1 MPRAY
6 RVLGL
11 CWVVAFAAC
20 ERVRV
25 RVEDDGGP
33 ICPADQSLV
42 NGVCRFVCTR
52 DSDCASAQRCDVL
65 VGQCVA
71 RTTAADAGRV
81 VLCTEGAERCR
92 ADNKA
97 VERCGVDGGWS
108 TNLECP
114 GTEGF
119 CQNDRCLACRP
130 GTARCPPTPL
140 NVAEVCKSDGSGY
153 RSITCAGA
161 ATCQAGLCAECGQG
175 MRRCSPDGKSVQEC
189 QRQPR
194 EELALGY
201 VDVGD
206 NFDGTCITQQCTT
219 TGGVPACVAPAC
231 VPGTQQC
238 QSLTT
243 LQVCGATG
251 AWQSQVCASL
261 PGATANSECQN
272 GACVD
277 ECADA
282 VRQKSYF
289 GCEYWTTVM
298 DNGVA
303 PAEFKAGTLQGQGTT
318 DSEFAFVVS
327 NRSSL
332 PARVV
337 VRRWRNGAEE
347 TVKDQMVPG
356 RNDAATKGVAVVK
369 VPWQSLGRDSDAVGV
384 TARDRFAYRLT
395 SNRPV
400 TVYQFNPL
408 AAVVT
413 GASCLLFCSSPDA
426 QCVNGRC
433 QTYSYSNDASLLLPA
448 HILGLAYVG
457 LVPEH
462 IASRSPLANS
472 QPEIFGNN
480 TLSIVSTKDGTQ
492 VTVKST
498 ARTLASTVGTAVP
511 AIAAGG
517 SATFTLAKYEVLQL
531 SSDNPVELAA
541 GSTTGNLECGV
552 NPFPTGGGQVCRVS
566 SDLTGTVIT
575 SSDPIAVFGG
585 SKCTLR
591 GYRDTACDHVEEQL
605 FPFVTWGQSFVAAR
619 TAPLRLTTGTF
630 AAPANA
636 GPDYYKIVAGC
647 PDSQCPNGTT
657 ITLSSG
663 GVPTAANGGAVLVQP
678 SGLGCEPGTS
688 LVQNNCRLRGGRFV
702 EFTSKQ
708 SFTITADK
716 PIQVAQMFA
725 GQNATTGAVRPDQ
738 GDPSLVLLPPIEQW
752 RSNYTVLTAPGIRDN
767 YLGLVVD
774 DARVAS
780 VTVNGAVI
788 TAGWTPIAGT
798 TFKTN
803 NVAVPIGTHTIQV
816 AAKPGQTTLPGA
828 GVTVYGFD
836 SYVSYGYTGGL
847 DLSTIVS
854 GINPGG

>member
-1 MPRAY
+1 MSRAN

-11 CWVVAFAAC
+11 VWLLAMSAC
-20 ERVRV
+20 ETVRV
-25 RVEDDGGP
+25 RTQDDGGP
-33 ICPADQSLV
+33 VCPEGETLIQ
-42 NGVCRFVCTR
+42 GVCRFVCTR
-52 DSDCASAQRCDVL
+52 DGQCPTGKRCDLL
-65 VGQCVA
+65 VGQCVD
-71 RTTAADAGRV
+71 RTQAVDAGRV
-81 VLCTEGAERCR
+81 ARCTEGAERCR

-108 TNLECP
+108 TTQECP
-114 GTEGF
+114 GLEGF

-153 RSITCAGA
+153 RTVTCAGA
-161 ATCQAGLCAECGQG
+161 ATCQAGLCAECAQG

-201 VDVGD
+201 ADVGD
-206 NFDGTCITQQCTT
+206 NFDGTCITQQCASTA
-219 TGGVPACVAPAC
+219 GVPACVAPAC

-238 QSLTT
+238 LSLTT
-243 LQVCGATG
+243 LQVCGPTG
-251 AWQSQVCASL
+251 AWQNQVCANL
-261 PGATANSECQN
+261 PGASANSECQN

-289 GCEYWTTVM
+289 GCEYWTSVM

-303 PAEFKAGTLQGQGTT
+303 PAEFKANTLQGQGTT

-327 NRSSL
+327 NRSAL
-332 PARVV
+332 PTRVQV
-337 VRRWRNGAEE
+337 KRWRNGAEE

-356 RNDAATKGVAVVK
+356 RNDVATKGVAVIK
-369 VPWQSLGRDSDAVGV
+369 VPWQSLGRDSDAVGI
-384 TARDRFAYRLT
+384 TARDLFAYRLT

-413 GASCLLFCSSPDA
+413 GPSCLLFCSSPDA
-426 QCVNGRC
+426 QCVSGRC

-448 HILGLAYVG
+448 HILGTSYVG

-462 IASRSPLANS
+462 IASRSPLTSSAP
-472 QPEIFGNN
+472 QIFGNN
-480 TLSIVSTKDGTQ
+480 TLSIVATKNGTQ
-492 VTVKST
+492 VTVKAS
-498 ARTLASTVGTAVP
+498 ARTLASATGTAIP

-517 SATFTLAKYEVLQL
+517 TATFTLARYEVLQL
-531 SSDNPVELAA
+531 SSDNPAELQA
-541 GSTTGNLECGV
+541 GTTTGNVECGT

-575 SSDPIAVFGG
+575 SSDPVAVFGG

-605 FPFVTWGQSFVAAR
+605 FPFVTWGQSFAAVR
-619 TAPLRLTTGTF
+619 TAPLRLTTGGF
-630 AAPANA
+630 ADAANA

-647 PDSQCPNGTT
+647 PDSQCPNGTLL
-657 ITLSSG
+657 TLSQT
-663 GVPTAANGGAVLVQP
+663 GVPAAGAVLLQP
-678 SGLGCEPGTS
+678 AGMGCESGTS
-688 LVQNNCRLRGGRFV
+688 LTANNCRLRGGRFV

-725 GQNATTGAVRPDQ
+725 GQNATTGPRPDQ

-774 DARVAS
+774 DARVSS
-780 VTVNGAVI
+780 VTVNGGTVTSWVPI
-788 TAGWTPIAGT
+788 TGT
-798 TFKTN
+798 SFKVA
-803 NVAVPIGTHTIQV
+803 NVPVPIGTHTIQV